1 MMDRDFKYHLQ
12 RYQGM
17 STRHECPCCG
27 DRHSFTYYVDDA
39 GNILD
44 ESVGRCDHESGC
56 GYHYTPA
63 QYFEEHPERKPG
75 RDVKRYHAERRPYS
89 APSPHRGAFSQ
100 MRAAAPSIDTIPFD
114 YVQRSSSLKSTF
126 IQFLCGLFDA
136 DAIKRVAEQ
145 YAIGATKAGDVIFWQ
160 MDCQGLVRG
169 GKIIKYNPQTGHRIK
184 DGAGHVDWVHSRM
197 KKMGILPDT
206 WVLSQCL
213 FGEHLLRRPGADGKS
228 IALVES
234 EKSAIIGAA
243 AYPKYIWMATG
254 GIGNLK
260 PEWMEALK
268 GHTIIIFPDID
279 GTAKWREKAAA
290 IRGCKVIISDILE
303 RHATPEEREAKIDLA
318 DWIIKSRKE
327 ARKEPIEAI
336 NPPQSPIHHA
346 AAPEPS
352 NPPIWSEIG
361 IPHLEHQSTKE
372 EELAISQMIE
382 ENPAMEYLMDS
393 LGLVVT
399 GFKHYETEEE
409 HRAAILEE
417 PNGNAILKMMDKAAA
432 NRNAS
437 ADAAAIVNNNK
448 LQ

>member
-1 MMDRDFKYHLQ
+1 MDRDFKYHLQ
-12 RYQGM
+12 HYQGM
-17 STRHECPCCG
+17 ATRHECPGCG
-27 DRHSFTYYVDDA
+27 DRHSFTFYVDDA
-39 GNILD
+39 GCILD

-63 QYFEEHPERKPG
+63 QFFEAHPERRPG
-75 RDVKRYHAERRPYS
+75 NNWREGKHLERRPYS
-89 APSPHRGAFSQ
+89 APSPRMQSSPVK
-100 MRAAAPSIDTIPFD
+100 AAASSIDTIPYD

-399 GFKHYETEEE
+399 GFKQFETDEDF
-409 HRAAILEE
+409 RAAILEE
-417 PNGNAILKMMDKAAA
+417 PKGDSFLKMIDKAAA
-432 NRNAS
+432 NRSAS
-437 ADAAAIVNNNK
+437 GEATAIVKNNK
-448 LQ
+448 

>member
-1 MMDRDFKYHLQ
+1 MDKDFKYHLQ

-17 STRHECPCCG
+17 STRHECPNCG

-39 GNILD
+39 GCILD

-63 QYFEEHPERKPG
+63 QYFEAHPERRPG
-75 RDVKRYHAERRPYS
+75 NNWRNGSNIERRPYS
-89 APSPHRGAFSQ
+89 TLSPRMKSSQ
-100 MRAAAPSIDTIPFD
+100 VKAAAPTIDTIPFE
-114 YVQRSSSLKSTF
+114 YVTRSKSFKSTF
-126 IQFLCGLFDA
+126 IQFLCRLFDA

-145 YAIGATKAGDVIFWQ
+145 YAIGATKAEDVIFWQ
-160 MDCQGLVRG
+160 IDCNGRVRG

-197 KKMGILPDT
+197 KKMGILKAD

-213 FGEHLLRRPGADGKS
+213 FGEHLLRCPGADGKS

-243 AYPKYIWMATG
+243 AYPEYIWMATG

-268 GHTIIIFPDID
+268 GRTIIIFPDID

-303 RHATPEEREAKIDLA
+303 RHATPEERDAKIDLA
-318 DWIIKSRKE
+318 DWIIESRMKDE
-327 ARKEPIEAI
+327 STPKEAI
-336 NPPQSPIHHA
+336 NPPPSSISKAVQN
-346 AAPEPS
+346 EPP
-352 NPPIWSEIG
+352 NPPIWSDKG
-361 IPHLEHQSTKE
+361 IPHMEHQSTNE
-372 EELAISQMIE
+372 EEIAISQMVE
-382 ENPAMEYLMDS
+382 EYPAMGYLMDR

-399 GFKHYETEEE
+399 GFKQYETDDDF
-409 HRAAILEE
+409 RAAIMEE
-417 PNGNAILKMMDKAAA
+417 PNGGAFLKMIDKAAA
-432 NRNAS
+432 QRKAS
-437 ADAAAIVNNNK
+437 GKAAEIVNNNK

>member
-1 MMDRDFKYHLQ
+1 MDKDFKYHLQ
-12 RYQGM
+12 PYRGM
-17 STRHECPCCG
+17 STRHECPGCR

-39 GNILD
+39 GSILD

-63 QYFEEHPERKPG
+63 QFFDEHPERRPG
-75 RDVKRYHAERRPYS
+75 RDWMDGHHPERRPYS
-89 APSPHRGAFSQ
+89 TPSPRMAPSRVI
-100 MRAAAPSIDTIPFD
+100 AAAPSIDTIPFE
-114 YVQRSSSLKSTF
+114 YVERSASFKSTF
-126 IQFLCGLFDA
+126 IQFLCRLFDA

-160 MDCQGLVRG
+160 MDCQGRVRG

-197 KKMGILPDT
+197 KKMGTLKAD

-213 FGEHLLRRPGADGKS
+213 FGEHLLRFPGADGKS

-243 AYPKYIWMATG
+243 AYPQYIWMATG

-279 GTAKWREKAAA
+279 GTAKWRERAAA

-318 DWIIKSRKE
+318 DWIVRSRLE
-327 ARKEPIEAI
+327 AENRLQEPS
-336 NPPQSPIHHA
+336 NPPSSPIHHA
-346 AAPEPS
+346 EPPEPS
-352 NPPIWSEIG
+352 NQPIWSEMG
-361 IPHLEHQSTKE
+361 IPHFEHQSTHE
-372 EELAISQMIE
+372 EEMAISRMIE
-382 ENPAMEYLMDS
+382 EHPAMGNLIDG
-393 LGLVVT
+393 LGLIVT
-399 GFKHYETEEE
+399 DFKHYETDEDF
-409 HRAAILEE
+409 RAAIQAE
-417 PNGNAILKMMDKAAA
+417 PNGDETLKMIDRAAA
-432 NRNAS
+432 MRRAS
-437 ADAAAIVNNNK
+437 GEAAEIVKNNK